1 MNDEALEK
9 NYQERLEERVIS
21 YIAEKQNIQLTDA
34 MDLYYKSK
42 LADKI
47 AQGQYGI
54 QYLDYKV
61 LGQMILEVGG
71 VTGAEPPLEGVASNE
86 VRAQGETSPSYII
99 TSESCAIDSVN
110 GKFLRDVE
118 PGEIVVITK
127 DGLRSIKYAE
137 DKKRTCIFEYVYFAR
152 PDSVID
158 GISVLHG
165 S

>member
-61 LGQMILEVGG
+61 LGQMILE
-71 VTGAEPPLEGVASNE
+71 
-86 VRAQGETSPSYII
+86 
-99 TSESCAIDSVN
+99 
-110 GKFLRDVE
+110 K
-118 PGEIVVITK
+118 
-127 DGLRSIKYAE
+127 
-137 DKKRTCIFEYVYFAR
+137 
-152 PDSVID
+152 
-158 GISVLHG
+158 
-165 S
+165 

>member
-9 NYQERLEERVIS
+9 NYQERLEEKVIS

-61 LGQMILEVGG
+61 LGQMILECFD
-71 VTGAEPPLEGVASNE
+71 A
-86 VRAQGETSPSYII
+86 
-99 TSESCAIDSVN
+99 
-110 GKFLRDVE
+110 
-118 PGEIVVITK
+118 
-127 DGLRSIKYAE
+127 
-137 DKKRTCIFEYVYFAR
+137 
-152 PDSVID
+152 
-158 GISVLHG
+158 
-165 S
+165 

>member
-61 LGQMILEVGG
+61 LGQMILE
-71 VTGAEPPLEGVASNE
+71 T
-86 VRAQGETSPSYII
+86 VRM
-99 TSESCAIDSVN
+99 
-110 GKFLRDVE
+110 
-118 PGEIVVITK
+118 
-127 DGLRSIKYAE
+127 
-137 DKKRTCIFEYVYFAR
+137 
-152 PDSVID
+152 
-158 GISVLHG
+158 
-165 S
+165 

>member
-21 YIAEKQNIQLTDA
+21 YIAEKQNIQLTNA

-61 LGQMILEVGG
+61 LGQMILE
-71 VTGAEPPLEGVASNE
+71 
-86 VRAQGETSPSYII
+86 
-99 TSESCAIDSVN
+99 
-110 GKFLRDVE
+110 K
-118 PGEIVVITK
+118 
-127 DGLRSIKYAE
+127 
-137 DKKRTCIFEYVYFAR
+137 
-152 PDSVID
+152 
-158 GISVLHG
+158 
-165 S
+165 

>member
-54 QYLDYKV
+54 QYLAYKV
-61 LGQMILEVGG
+61 LGQMILGN
-71 VTGAEPPLEGVASNE
+71 S
-86 VRAQGETSPSYII
+86 
-99 TSESCAIDSVN
+99 
-110 GKFLRDVE
+110 
-118 PGEIVVITK
+118 
-127 DGLRSIKYAE
+127 
-137 DKKRTCIFEYVYFAR
+137 DKNT
-152 PDSVID
+152 
-158 GISVLHG
+158 
-165 S
+165 

>member
-21 YIAEKQNIQLTDA
+21 YIAEKQNIQLTEA

-61 LGQMILEVGG
+61 LGQMILESFD
-71 VTGAEPPLEGVASNE
+71 E
-86 VRAQGETSPSYII
+86 
-99 TSESCAIDSVN
+99 
-110 GKFLRDVE
+110 
-118 PGEIVVITK
+118 
-127 DGLRSIKYAE
+127 
-137 DKKRTCIFEYVYFAR
+137 
-152 PDSVID
+152 
-158 GISVLHG
+158 
-165 S
+165 

>member
-21 YIAEKQNIQLTDA
+21 YIAEKQNIQLTNA

-61 LGQMILEVGG
+61 LGQMILECFD
-71 VTGAEPPLEGVASNE
+71 
-86 VRAQGETSPSYII
+86 AQ
-99 TSESCAIDSVN
+99 
-110 GKFLRDVE
+110 
-118 PGEIVVITK
+118 
-127 DGLRSIKYAE
+127 
-137 DKKRTCIFEYVYFAR
+137 
-152 PDSVID
+152 
-158 GISVLHG
+158 
-165 S
+165 

>member
-61 LGQMILEVGG
+61 LGQMILE
-71 VTGAEPPLEGVASNE
+71 
-86 VRAQGETSPSYII
+86 
-99 TSESCAIDSVN
+99 CFDS
-110 GKFLRDVE
+110 
-118 PGEIVVITK
+118 
-127 DGLRSIKYAE
+127 
-137 DKKRTCIFEYVYFAR
+137 
-152 PDSVID
+152 
-158 GISVLHG
+158 
-165 S
+165 

>member
-61 LGQMILEVGG
+61 L
-71 VTGAEPPLEGVASNE
+71 AE
-86 VRAQGETSPSYII
+86 I
-99 TSESCAIDSVN
+99 
-110 GKFLRDVE
+110 LRDTE
-118 PGEIVVITK
+118 PE
-127 DGLRSIKYAE
+127 L
-137 DKKRTCIFEYVYFAR
+137 FQ
-152 PDSVID
+152 
-158 GISVLHG
+158 
-165 S
+165 

>member
-1 MNDEALEK
+1 MNDETLEK

-61 LGQMILEVGG
+61 LGQMILE
-71 VTGAEPPLEGVASNE
+71 T
-86 VRAQGETSPSYII
+86 VRM
-99 TSESCAIDSVN
+99 
-110 GKFLRDVE
+110 
-118 PGEIVVITK
+118 
-127 DGLRSIKYAE
+127 
-137 DKKRTCIFEYVYFAR
+137 
-152 PDSVID
+152 
-158 GISVLHG
+158 
-165 S
+165 

>member
-21 YIAEKQNIQLTDA
+21 YIAEKQNIKLTDA

-61 LGQMILEVGG
+61 LGQMILECFD
-71 VTGAEPPLEGVASNE
+71 
-86 VRAQGETSPSYII
+86 AQ
-99 TSESCAIDSVN
+99 
-110 GKFLRDVE
+110 
-118 PGEIVVITK
+118 
-127 DGLRSIKYAE
+127 
-137 DKKRTCIFEYVYFAR
+137 
-152 PDSVID
+152 
-158 GISVLHG
+158 
-165 S
+165 

>member
-54 QYLDYKV
+54 QYLDYKL
-61 LGQMILEVGG
+61 LGQMILE
-71 VTGAEPPLEGVASNE
+71 
-86 VRAQGETSPSYII
+86 
-99 TSESCAIDSVN
+99 
-110 GKFLRDVE
+110 K
-118 PGEIVVITK
+118 
-127 DGLRSIKYAE
+127 
-137 DKKRTCIFEYVYFAR
+137 
-152 PDSVID
+152 
-158 GISVLHG
+158 
-165 S
+165 

>member
-9 NYQERLEERVIS
+9 NYQKRLEERVIS

-61 LGQMILEVGG
+61 LGQMILE
-71 VTGAEPPLEGVASNE
+71 T
-86 VRAQGETSPSYII
+86 VRM
-99 TSESCAIDSVN
+99 
-110 GKFLRDVE
+110 
-118 PGEIVVITK
+118 
-127 DGLRSIKYAE
+127 
-137 DKKRTCIFEYVYFAR
+137 
-152 PDSVID
+152 
-158 GISVLHG
+158 
-165 S
+165 

>member
-21 YIAEKQNIQLTDA
+21 YIAEKQNIQLTNA

-61 LGQMILEVGG
+61 LGQMILECFD
-71 VTGAEPPLEGVASNE
+71 A
-86 VRAQGETSPSYII
+86 
-99 TSESCAIDSVN
+99 
-110 GKFLRDVE
+110 
-118 PGEIVVITK
+118 
-127 DGLRSIKYAE
+127 
-137 DKKRTCIFEYVYFAR
+137 
-152 PDSVID
+152 
-158 GISVLHG
+158 
-165 S
+165 

>member
-61 LGQMILEVGG
+61 LGQMILE
-71 VTGAEPPLEGVASNE
+71 N
-86 VRAQGETSPSYII
+86 
-99 TSESCAIDSVN
+99 N
-110 GKFLRDVE
+110 
-118 PGEIVVITK
+118 
-127 DGLRSIKYAE
+127 
-137 DKKRTCIFEYVYFAR
+137 
-152 PDSVID
+152 
-158 GISVLHG
+158 
-165 S
+165 

>member
-61 LGQMILEVGG
+61 LGQMILE
-71 VTGAEPPLEGVASNE
+71 
-86 VRAQGETSPSYII
+86 
-99 TSESCAIDSVN
+99 
-110 GKFLRDVE
+110 
-118 PGEIVVITK
+118 
-127 DGLRSIKYAE
+127 
-137 DKKRTCIFEYVYFAR
+137 
-152 PDSVID
+152 
-158 GISVLHG
+158 
-165 S
+165 

>member
-61 LGQMILEVGG
+61 LGQMILECFD
-71 VTGAEPPLEGVASNE
+71 
-86 VRAQGETSPSYII
+86 AQ
-99 TSESCAIDSVN
+99 
-110 GKFLRDVE
+110 
-118 PGEIVVITK
+118 
-127 DGLRSIKYAE
+127 
-137 DKKRTCIFEYVYFAR
+137 
-152 PDSVID
+152 
-158 GISVLHG
+158 
-165 S
+165 

>member
-34 MDLYYKSK
+34 MDLYYKSN

-61 LGQMILEVGG
+61 LGQMILESFD
-71 VTGAEPPLEGVASNE
+71 A
-86 VRAQGETSPSYII
+86 
-99 TSESCAIDSVN
+99 
-110 GKFLRDVE
+110 
-118 PGEIVVITK
+118 
-127 DGLRSIKYAE
+127 
-137 DKKRTCIFEYVYFAR
+137 
-152 PDSVID
+152 
-158 GISVLHG
+158 
-165 S
+165 

>member
-61 LGQMILEVGG
+61 LGQMILE
-71 VTGAEPPLEGVASNE
+71 T
-86 VRAQGETSPSYII
+86 VR
-99 TSESCAIDSVN
+99 
-110 GKFLRDVE
+110 L
-118 PGEIVVITK
+118 
-127 DGLRSIKYAE
+127 
-137 DKKRTCIFEYVYFAR
+137 
-152 PDSVID
+152 
-158 GISVLHG
+158 
-165 S
+165 

>member
-61 LGQMILEVGG
+61 LGQMILESFD
-71 VTGAEPPLEGVASNE
+71 A
-86 VRAQGETSPSYII
+86 
-99 TSESCAIDSVN
+99 
-110 GKFLRDVE
+110 
-118 PGEIVVITK
+118 
-127 DGLRSIKYAE
+127 
-137 DKKRTCIFEYVYFAR
+137 
-152 PDSVID
+152 
-158 GISVLHG
+158 
-165 S
+165 

>member
-21 YIAEKQNIQLTDA
+21 YIAEKQNISLTDA

-61 LGQMILEVGG
+61 LGQMILE
-71 VTGAEPPLEGVASNE
+71 
-86 VRAQGETSPSYII
+86 
-99 TSESCAIDSVN
+99 
-110 GKFLRDVE
+110 K
-118 PGEIVVITK
+118 
-127 DGLRSIKYAE
+127 
-137 DKKRTCIFEYVYFAR
+137 
-152 PDSVID
+152 
-158 GISVLHG
+158 
-165 S
+165 

>member
-9 NYQERLEERVIS
+9 NYHERLEERVIT

-61 LGQMILEVGG
+61 LGQMILECFD
-71 VTGAEPPLEGVASNE
+71 A
-86 VRAQGETSPSYII
+86 
-99 TSESCAIDSVN
+99 
-110 GKFLRDVE
+110 
-118 PGEIVVITK
+118 
-127 DGLRSIKYAE
+127 
-137 DKKRTCIFEYVYFAR
+137 
-152 PDSVID
+152 
-158 GISVLHG
+158 
-165 S
+165 

>member
-61 LGQMILEVGG
+61 LGQMILEVGAIRG
-71 VTGAEPPLEGVASNE
+71 
-86 VRAQGETSPSYII
+86 QSP
-99 TSESCAIDSVN
+99 
-110 GKFLRDVE
+110 R
-118 PGEIVVITK
+118 
-127 DGLRSIKYAE
+127 
-137 DKKRTCIFEYVYFAR
+137 
-152 PDSVID
+152 
-158 GISVLHG
+158 
-165 S
+165 

>member
-34 MDLYYKSK
+34 MDLYYKSC

-61 LGQMILEVGG
+61 LGQMILECFD
-71 VTGAEPPLEGVASNE
+71 A
-86 VRAQGETSPSYII
+86 
-99 TSESCAIDSVN
+99 
-110 GKFLRDVE
+110 
-118 PGEIVVITK
+118 
-127 DGLRSIKYAE
+127 
-137 DKKRTCIFEYVYFAR
+137 
-152 PDSVID
+152 
-158 GISVLHG
+158 
-165 S
+165 